1 MKRSKALLAYLLLAA
16 PLLADQPVMRL
27 FTIDDGLPRNWITRI
42 RRDSQGR
49 LWFCTVEG
57 LSLYDGQQFA
67 NYGVKDGLPHR
78 MVDDILEAGGGYYW
92 LATGAGLTRFRPR
105 AIQGPVF
112 EPVSVQGGFRASESA
127 VLLRSRANEIWFGTD
142 EGLYLLRNGPRPEA
156 VAVDLSP
163 AMKGIRALAEGP
175 DGSLWVGTEKNL
187 ARRRPDGTISSWY
200 GESGRDPFIRA
211 LLIDRDGTLWA
222 GGLGLYTLD
231 SRQASPQLRR
241 YPTVHFLADIQ
252 SLYQDSQGR
261 IWIGSFGVMRV
272 QAADSHAG
280 ALRVQSFDRNS
291 PLGSQYAFAFSED
304 SAGNLWIALG
314 ALGAA
319 RVLKPGFSQFDEADG
334 LESKTVQ
341 SVFETHE
348 GALLAVSGARH
359 TLNQFDGSRFTP
371 IQPPAPGIG
380 AFGWGE
386 DRIVLEDRRGEW
398 WLATGVGLLRY
409 PKVAR
414 PSDLVHTSP
423 KAIYRRDDGLPDTA
437 ITRLFEDSR
446 GDIWIGTGSGVARFR
461 AGAGTLEDLSPAFR
475 AALGHDPVPHS
486 FAEDRGG
493 AVWAGFYHGGLVRY
507 RDGRAEAIRQG
518 LPAGSINSLLIDH
531 TGQLWIASSQQG
543 LARVDRPADP
553 APAIRRFTEADG
565 VRGQHL
571 FSLAEDHTGRIYIA
585 GGNGVDRLNPASG
598 FAYHFAATGGLP
610 EGETHRL
617 FADRQGQIWFASDF
631 GLARYVPEPDATVPP
646 AAPSIHEVRVSGVST
661 LVSDEGESQIGLL
674 RLPAGRDSIEITY
687 GSVDFTVGN
696 NLRYRYRLAP
706 GQSEW
711 HAPTTGRTVQ
721 YAGVGP
727 GSYRFEVQAVG
738 PTGLPSAGV
747 ASVAFR
753 IAPPFWR
760 TWWFA
765 ALAGSSIGSLVLS
778 AHLYRVKYL
787 LAVERMRTHL
797 AADLHDDLG
806 AGLTE
811 IAILSEVAKQ
821 QNSTQSLQDVA
832 ERARELRS
840 AMGDIVWSVD
850 PECDSLEGLIRRLRQ
865 TAFTLV
871 GHESLE
877 FLTPPDEET
886 ARIPLRP
893 DCRRHLLLLFKE
905 VLTNVARHSHATRVR
920 VEVGLSPGM
929 LAVDLVDD
937 GRGFDAAGAHSG
949 KGLKNMA
956 LRAEAVR
963 GALQVDSLP
972 GKGTR
977 VRVRMPL

>member
-1 MKRSKALLAYLLLAA
+1 VKLSKALLVCVLAA
-16 PLLADQPVMRL
+16 PLTADQPVMRL

-42 RRDSQGR
+42 RPDSQGR

-105 AIQGPVF
+105 AIRGPVF
-112 EPVSVQGGFRASESA
+112 EPVSIQGGFHASESS
-127 VLLRSRANEIWFGTD
+127 VLFRTRANEIWFGTD
-142 EGLYLLRNGPRPEA
+142 EGLYLLRDGPRPEA

-163 AMKGIRALAEGP
+163 GMKGITALAEGP
-175 DGSLWVGTEKNL
+175 DGSLWIGTEKSL
-187 ARRRPDGTISSWY
+187 ARRRPDGTISFWS
-200 GESGRDPFIRA
+200 GESGGTPFIRA

-222 GGLGLYTLD
+222 GGFGFYTLD
-231 SRQASPQLRR
+231 SRETSPQLRR
-241 YPTVHFLADIQ
+241 HPTMHLADIQ
-252 SLYQDSQGR
+252 SLYQDSQGQ
-261 IWIGSFGVMRV
+261 IWIGSSGVLRM
-272 QAADSHAG
+272 QSADSHAG
-280 ALRVQSFDRNS
+280 VLDVQSFDRNS

-304 SAGNLWIALG
+304 SAGNLWMALG

-319 RVLKPGFSQFDEADG
+319 RVLRPGFSQFNEADG
-334 LESKTVQ
+334 LESKRVQ

-359 TLNQFDGSRFTP
+359 TLHQFDGSRFTQ

-380 AFGWGE
+380 TFGWGE
-386 DRIVLEDRRGEW
+386 GRIALEDRRGEW

-409 PKVAR
+409 PKVAK
-414 PSDLVHTSP
+414 PSDLAHTPP
-423 KAIYRRDDGLPDTA
+423 KAIYRQADGLPDMG

-461 AGAGTLEDLSPAFR
+461 ASAETMEDLSATFR
-475 AALGHDPVPHS
+475 AALGHEPIPHS
-486 FAEDRGG
+486 FAEDRDG
-493 AVWAGFYHGGLVRY
+493 AMWVGFYHDGLVRY
-507 RDGRAEAIRQG
+507 RGGQAEAIRQG
-518 LPAGSINSLLIDH
+518 LPAGSMNSLLIDH
-531 TGQLWIASSQQG
+531 TGRLWIASSRQG
-543 LARVDRPADP
+543 LARIDCPADQ
-553 APAIRRFTEADG
+553 APAIRRFTEAEG
-565 VRGQHL
+565 VRSQHL
-571 FSLAEDHTGRIYIA
+571 FALAEDHTGRIYIA
-585 GGNGVDRLNPASG
+585 GGNGVDRLDPASG

-617 FADRQGQIWFASDF
+617 FCDRQGQIWFASDF
-631 GLARYVPEPDATVPP
+631 GLARYIPEPDATVPP
-646 AAPSIHEVRVSGVST
+646 APPSIHEVRVSGVST
-661 LVSDEGESQIGLL
+661 LVSDEGESQVGLL

-696 NLRYRYRLAP
+696 NLRYRYRLSP

-711 HAPTTGRTVQ
+711 HPPTAGRTAQ
-721 YAGVGP
+721 YAGIGP
-727 GSYRFEVQAVG
+727 GSYRFEVQAIG

-753 IAPPFWR
+753 IAPPFWT

-765 ALAGSSIGSLVLS
+765 ALAGSSIGSLVLA

-787 LAVERMRTHL
+787 LAVERVRTHL

-811 IAILSEVAKQ
+811 IAILTEVAKQ
-821 QNSTQSLQDVA
+821 QNSTQSLEDVA

-865 TAFTLV
+865 TAYTLV

-877 FLTPPDEET
+877 FLTPPDAET

-920 VEVGLSPGM
+920 VEVGLSPSM
-929 LAVDLVDD
+929 LALDVVDD
-937 GRGFDAAGAHSG
+937 GGGFDAAVTPSG
-949 KGLKNMA
+949 NGLKNMA

-963 GALQVDSLP
+963 GTLHIDSLP

-977 VRVRMPL
+977 VRMCMPL